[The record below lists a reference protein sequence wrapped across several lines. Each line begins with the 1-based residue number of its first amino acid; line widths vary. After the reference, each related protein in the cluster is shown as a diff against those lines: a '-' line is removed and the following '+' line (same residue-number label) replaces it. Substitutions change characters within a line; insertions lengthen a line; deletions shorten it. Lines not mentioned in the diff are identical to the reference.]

1 MDKQHIQKNS
11 ISDEGVK
18 TLQKLENLEVLN
30 LYGTK
35 ISKNSLDII
44 ESFKNLKSVYVWDT
58 KISKKDLESFNRDN
72 SSIELVGGI

>member
-1 MDKQHIQKNS
+1 M
-11 ISDEGVK
+11 K
-18 TLQKLENLEVLN
+18 TLQKLENLKVLN

-35 ISKNSLDII
+35 ISKNTVEII
-44 ESFKNLKSVYVWDT
+44 ESFKYLKRVYVWDT